1 MKDATASKLEMIYNI
16 GRAAGKLEAGH
27 RFFKILERHATEI
40 AGDKAKEDL
49 LEQIL
54 IEMNDET

>member
-1 MKDATASKLEMIYNI
+1 MSEPTPSELEIIYNV
-16 GRAAGKLEAGH
+16 GRAAGNLEAGH

-40 AGDKAKEDL
+40 AGDKEKEDL

-54 IEMNDET
+54 IEMNSET